1 LRSVVLSRGP
11 SPVPSRPGRG
21 REGGSPLSIAS
32 SHEIG
37 SVRKDPGGKLNVA
50 LVYPNTYWVGMS
62 NLGLQRMYRL
72 LNNHPGILCER
83 FFTDQPRS
91 IEAKRTLNDFHII
104 AFSISYELDYI
115 EAIKILKGNNIPV
128 RALERGGKPIVMAG
142 GAAVTSNPEPISDAC
157 DICFLGDGEN
167 LPAGLQDAFA
177 SSSGYG
183 EFIDRLSLVPGVYI
197 PTLTRPVLD
206 GEAVSGFEGPMPQV
220 SLQDPLE
227 EPACTSIVTKD
238 TAFGD
243 MYLVEIARGCPF
255 SCKFCSA
262 REIYSPY
269 RAVPLENLACV
280 FDEAAHHRD
289 KVGLVSTSLNNHP
302 EAPAIFREVRS
313 RGLKVAP
320 PSLRPGMISGDLLQA
335 LAESQVKGV
344 TLAPETGSEE
354 LRFALGK
361 SISNATILEDVRALV
376 ASGIRDIKLYFMVG
390 LPGETLAHLEETV
403 DLIKRIRQVF
413 IHVSKGNKKLGK
425 VSVSINVFV
434 PKPHT
439 PYERQAMVG
448 IDDAKDRIKRIGKG
462 LKGWSNI
469 QVSHEGPKWAFLQ
482 AVISRGDRMLL
493 ELLMDL
499 SLSDA
504 ATWQQL
510 LKQWPRNPDYYALRQ
525 RGEEEILPW
534 SFSRTTC
541 SREHKDAR

>member
-1 LRSVVLSRGP
+1 
-11 SPVPSRPGRG
+11 
-21 REGGSPLSIAS
+21 
-32 SHEIG
+32 
-37 SVRKDPGGKLNVA
+37 
-50 LVYPNTYWVGMS
+50 M
-62 NLGLQRMYRL
+62 
-72 LNNHPGILCER
+72 
-83 FFTDQPRS
+83 
-91 IEAKRTLNDFHII
+91 
-104 AFSISYELDYI
+104 
-115 EAIKILKGNNIPV
+115 
-128 RALERGGKPIVMAG
+128 
-142 GAAVTSNPEPISDAC
+142 
-157 DICFLGDGEN
+157 
-167 LPAGLQDAFA
+167 
-177 SSSGYG
+177 
-183 EFIDRLSLVPGVYI
+183 PGVYV

-220 SLQDPLE
+220 SLKDPLE

-255 SCKFCSA
+255 TCKFCSA

-269 RAVPLENLACV
+269 RAVPLEKLAHV

-361 SISNATILEDVRALV
+361 RISNATILEDVRALV

-403 DLIKRIRQVF
+403 DLIKRIRQIF
-413 IHVSKGNKKLGK
+413 IHVSKGNRKLGK

-448 IDDAKDRIKRIGKG
+448 IDEAKDRIKRIRKG
-462 LKGWSNI
+462 LKGESNI
-469 QVSHEGPKWAFLQ
+469 QVSAEGPKWAYLQ
-482 AVISRGDRMLL
+482 ALISRGDRRLL
-493 ELLMDL
+493 ELIMELAEH
-499 SLSDA
+499 DA
-504 ATWQQL
+504 ASWQQL

-541 SREHKDAR
+541 SREYVDAR

>member
-1 LRSVVLSRGP
+1 
-11 SPVPSRPGRG
+11 
-21 REGGSPLSIAS
+21 
-32 SHEIG
+32 
-37 SVRKDPGGKLNVA
+37 
-50 LVYPNTYWVGMS
+50 
-62 NLGLQRMYRL
+62 
-72 LNNHPGILCER
+72 
-83 FFTDQPRS
+83 
-91 IEAKRTLNDFHII
+91 
-104 AFSISYELDYI
+104 
-115 EAIKILKGNNIPV
+115 
-128 RALERGGKPIVMAG
+128 
-142 GAAVTSNPEPISDAC
+142 
-157 DICFLGDGEN
+157 
-167 LPAGLQDAFA
+167 
-177 SSSGYG
+177 
-183 EFIDRLSLVPGVYI
+183 
-197 PTLTRPVLD
+197 
-206 GEAVSGFEGPMPQV
+206 
-220 SLQDPLE
+220 
-227 EPACTSIVTKD
+227 
-238 TAFGD
+238 

-269 RAVPLENLACV
+269 RAVPLKKLAYV

-390 LPGETLAHLEETV
+390 LPGETLVHLEETV
-403 DLIKRIRQVF
+403 DLIKRIRQIF
-413 IHVSKGNKKLGK
+413 IHVSKGNRKLGK

-448 IDDAKDRIKRIGKG
+448 IDEAKDRIKRIGKR

-541 SREHKDAR
+541 SREHEDAR

>member
-1 LRSVVLSRGP
+1 M
-11 SPVPSRPGRG
+11 
-21 REGGSPLSIAS
+21 
-32 SHEIG
+32 
-37 SVRKDPGGKLNVA
+37 RKDPGGKLNVA

-62 NLGLQRMYRL
+62 NLGFQRMYRL
-72 LNNHPGILCER
+72 LNNHPGILAER
-83 FFTDQPRS
+83 FFTDHPRS
-91 IEAKRTLNDFHII
+91 IESNRSLSDFHII

-115 EAIKILKGNNIPV
+115 EVIKILKGNNIPV
-128 RALERGGKPIVMAG
+128 RALERGGKPIVIAG
-142 GAAVTSNPEPISDAC
+142 GAAVTSNSEPISDAC

-167 LPAGLQDAFA
+167 LPTGLQDAFA
-177 SSSGYG
+177 SSAGYA
-183 EFIDRLSLVPGVYI
+183 EFIDRLSLVPGVYV
-197 PTLTRPVLD
+197 PALTRPVLN
-206 GEAVSGFEGPMPQV
+206 GEVLSGFEGPLPQV
-220 SLQDPLE
+220 SLKDPLE
-227 EPACTSIVTKD
+227 EPACTSILTKD

-269 RAVPLENLACV
+269 RAVPLKKLAYV

-302 EAPAIFREVRS
+302 EAPAIFQEVRS

-390 LPGETLAHLEETV
+390 LPGETLVHLEETV
-403 DLIKRIRQVF
+403 DLIKRIRQIF
-413 IHVSKGNKKLGK
+413 IHVSKGNRKLGK

-448 IDDAKDRIKRIGKG
+448 IDEAKDRIKRIGKR

-541 SREHKDAR
+541 SREHEDAR